1 MAEVLVQN
9 MRDPS
14 QQITVV
20 VTLRRAIVADVDPMD
35 PKWILEASTNETD
48 EDGDPIEAVKKYLS
62 NNDTLTEDINELI
75 TDLCKLVDW
84 NEDEDTEPPEVVG
97 VWPVE
102 GLQGVSVETEIIA
115 NIREAPPSSGIDLS
129 SIRLKVKGFDLTDQ
143 LDIKGDLRECSIRV
157 TPGTKYKS
165 ALKKER

>member
-14 QQITVV
+14 QQITII
-20 VTLRRAIVADVDPMD
+20 VTLKQAIIPEVDPMD
-35 PKWILEASTNETD
+35 PMWVLEASTNELD
-48 EDGDPIEAVKKYLS
+48 EDGDSIDPVRKHLS
-62 NNDTLTEDINELI
+62 NHDTLTEDINELI

-84 NEDEDTEPPEVVG
+84 NDDVDTEPPKIVG
-97 VWPVE
+97 IWPTP
-102 GLQGVSVETEIIA
+102 GLQGVSVETGITVNLTE
-115 NIREAPPSSGIDLS
+115 EPPSSGIDLS

-143 LDIKGDLRECSIRV
+143 LTIKGDLRDCSIKV

-165 ALKKER
+165 ALKKVT

>member
-1 MAEVLVQN
+1 MAEVMVQN

-14 QQITVV
+14 QLITIV
-20 VTLRRAIVADVDPMD
+20 VTLRKAVIADIDPMD
-35 PKWILEASTNETD
+35 PKWVLEASTRETD
-48 EDGDPIEAVKKYLS
+48 EDGDPIEAIKKYLS
-62 NNDTLTEDINELI
+62 NHDTLTEDINELI

-84 NEDEDTEPPEVVG
+84 NDVVDTDPPELVG
-97 VWPVE
+97 TWPTD

-115 NIREAPPSSGIDLS
+115 NIREMPPSSGIDLS

-143 LDIKGDLRECSIRV
+143 LTITGDLRECSIRV